1 MANIYIGQI
10 NTMFGSI
17 GLQILKLSY
26 RNWWYFKW
34 KADKE
39 DRDVQPRE
47 IYITICGKNRGIMY
61 FRYTKISNL
70 KQNVDSGSN
79 QRIYWNND

>member
-1 MANIYIGQI
+1 MKLSYGKCIIMPRNRELMANIYIGQI

-47 IYITICGKNRGIMY
+47 IYINICGKIGELCI
-61 FRYTKISNL
+61 FDIL
-70 KQNVDSGSN
+70 KLVT
-79 QRIYWNND
+79 